1 MVTLPFIFV
10 CKTSH
15 DLALV
20 IDILPSASNYRL
32 HTPFVCVLSRYRSE
46 TVFFTGKRAGH
57 YTNNTIYQHSRMDSN
72 HKPRLRITD
81 LEPAGHANEREYK
94 NKKPDIFCVG
104 FVIFKNF

>member
-1 MVTLPFIFV
+1 
-10 CKTSH
+10 
-15 DLALV
+15 
-20 IDILPSASNYRL
+20 
-32 HTPFVCVLSRYRSE
+32 
-46 TVFFTGKRAGH
+46 
-57 YTNNTIYQHSRMDSN
+57 MDSN